1 MFRDVHVLLGY
12 TMLGLI
18 GFRLVW
24 GLVGTRYARFS
35 SFLFGP
41 SKVVAYLKSLLTGS
55 PQHYVGHNPAGSW
68 AIYGLLLLGYTMLG
82 LIGFRL
88 VWGLIGTRYARFS
101 SFLFGPSKVVAYLKS
116 LLTGSPQHYVGHN
129 PAGSWAIYG
138 LLLLGL
144 LSGAT
149 GYAVYNQTGG
159 EWLEELHEA
168 AANTMLALVVVHVA
182 GVLVSSLLH
191 RENLVRA
198 MIYGYKKGEASQGV
212 RRAHWLIGAGLLT
225 GAVALWS
232 VIR

>member
-1 MFRDVHVLLGY
+1 MTTRILVWDVPTRFFHWLLAASFAGAFLTAESERFRDVHVLLGY

-41 SKVVAYLKSLLTGS
+41 AKVA
-55 PQHYVGHNPAGSW
+55 
-68 AIYGLLLLGYTMLG
+68 
-82 LIGFRL
+82 
-88 VWGLIGTRYARFS
+88 
-101 SFLFGPSKVVAYLKS
+101 AYLKS

-159 EWLEELHEA
+159 EWLEELHEG
-168 AANTMLALVVVHVA
+168 AANTMLALVALHVA

-198 MIYGYKKGEASQGV
+198 MINGYKSGEAGQGV